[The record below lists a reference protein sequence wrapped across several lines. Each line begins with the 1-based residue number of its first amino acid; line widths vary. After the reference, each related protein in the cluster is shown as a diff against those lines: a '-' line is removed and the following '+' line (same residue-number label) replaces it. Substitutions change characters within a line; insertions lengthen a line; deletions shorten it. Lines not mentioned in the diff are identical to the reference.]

1 MSAEVTY
8 LGYTCPQ
15 CGERVVVLSSSR
27 HPPVEF
33 VTKGQIESECD
44 CGLKR
49 TIPLADV
56 RELDVWTEYPPLTV
70 TAYP

>member
-1 MSAEVTY
+1 MAAEVTY

-15 CGERVVVLSSSR
+15 CGERVVVLSSSW

-33 VTKGQIESECD
+33 VTKGRIESKCK
-44 CGLKR
+44 CGLER

-56 RELDVWTEYPPLTV
+56 RKLDVWTEYLATV
-70 TAYP
+70 AA